1 MELLSRHR
9 IFQTDDLDAGVQF
22 ASSIWERNKT
32 HVTEGKYGLRWNHVE
47 LNRSSLSQ
55 IGFDCSADLSV
66 EGTLSDHFRVHFHQ
80 SGSISHIVNGR
91 RLTADPRRPMVHVPG
106 IDMRLG
112 LRPFE
117 LLMVSLEGD
126 FVRSAMAQRF
136 RRLPP
141 VESWA
146 GALPPTGRRDTL
158 QSTVTWLAREIDR
171 PDSPLTRPGKPRLHA
186 ERLLVSL
193 FAECLSDRIC
203 EGAEP
208 IPDIG
213 EAQVRRAMEWIDA
226 HLCDPIGVEEI
237 ATELGVGVR
246 SLQCSFRRVR
256 GASPHE
262 AITMRRLEGA
272 RTALLKAEPRETVTK
287 IAAEFCFFELGRFSK
302 RYRERFGETPSQ
314 TLARGAGSSVA

>member
-1 MELLSRHR
+1 VELLSRHR
-9 IFQTDDLDAGVQF
+9 IFQTDDLEAGVQF
-22 ASSIWERNKT
+22 ASAIWERNKT
-32 HVTEGKYGLRWNHVE
+32 RVTDGKYALRWNHVE

-55 IGFDCSADLSV
+55 VGFDCSADVTV
-66 EGTLSDHFRVHFHQ
+66 EGAMSDHFRLHFHQ
-80 SGSISHIVNGR
+80 NGSISHKVNGR
-91 RLTADPRRPMVHVPG
+91 PLLSDPRHAAVHVPG
-106 IDMRLG
+106 IDMQLG
-112 LRPFE
+112 LRPFN
-117 LLMVSLEGD
+117 LLLLSLEGA

-136 RRLPP
+136 RTLPP

-146 GALPPTGRRDTL
+146 GALPPTARMNTL
-158 QSTVTWLAREIDR
+158 QSTVMWLAREIDR
-171 PDSPLTRPGKPRLHA
+171 PHSLLARPGKPRLHV

-193 FAECLSDRIC
+193 FSECLSDRIS
-203 EGAEP
+203 EDAEP

-262 AITMRRLEGA
+262 AITIRRLEGA
-272 RTALLKAEPRETVTK
+272 RTALLKAEPCETVTK

-314 TLARGAGSSVA
+314 TLARGGGSRGA